1 MGILE
6 CASRDGITANPVS
19 AGQCWLFA
27 TLPQRETP
35 NHQTCR
41 APTPARH
48 PAAIGNCVLLVSH
61 KFGWRVSLAHHHCAA
76 QQSERRRATYRRAPK
91 TLLWTPITGCRVQSV
106 QPCVLRPGMS
116 GRRPQFCCCCSTGEK
131 PRTRRGG
138 KGACFVQTSQ
148 LGPVR
153 RRVCECRHHDTIVGW
168 GQVVGSAPGAGS
180 GGGAVSEAAT
190 ISRAPP
196 FSGYAQR
203 KQNPQVNHSD
213 RDLAAT
219 CESI

>member
-27 TLPQRETP
+27 TLPRRETP

-61 KFGWRVSLAHHHCAA
+61 KLGWRVSLAHDCAA
-76 QQSERRRATYRRAPK
+76 QQKRETPCHLSAGAQDAVVDSDNRMPCPVSSTLCPAAGHVRPPGRSFVAAAARA
-91 TLLWTPITGCRVQSV
+91 
-106 QPCVLRPGMS
+106 
-116 GRRPQFCCCCSTGEK
+116 K

-148 LGPVR
+148 LGPF
-153 RRVCECRHHDTIVGW
+153 
-168 GQVVGSAPGAGS
+168 VVVFASAGTMTP
-180 GGGAVSEAAT
+180 
-190 ISRAPP
+190 
-196 FSGYAQR
+196 
-203 KQNPQVNHSD
+203 
-213 RDLAAT
+213 
-219 CESI
+219 

>member
-6 CASRDGITANPVS
+6 CASRDGITAIPVS

-76 QQSERRRATYRRAPK
+76 QQKRETPCHLSAGAQDAVVDSDNRMPCPVSS
-91 TLLWTPITGCRVQSV
+91 TLCPAAGHVR
-106 QPCVLRPGMS
+106 PPAAVLLLLQH
-116 GRRPQFCCCCSTGEK
+116 GRETTNQAR
-131 PRTRRGG
+131 G
-138 KGACFVQTSQ
+138 KGGVFCSNQSIGTGSSSC
-148 LGPVR
+148 L
-153 RRVCECRHHDTIVGW
+153 RVP
-168 GQVVGSAPGAGS
+168 AP
-180 GGGAVSEAAT
+180 
-190 ISRAPP
+190 
-196 FSGYAQR
+196 
-203 KQNPQVNHSD
+203 
-213 RDLAAT
+213 
-219 CESI
+219 